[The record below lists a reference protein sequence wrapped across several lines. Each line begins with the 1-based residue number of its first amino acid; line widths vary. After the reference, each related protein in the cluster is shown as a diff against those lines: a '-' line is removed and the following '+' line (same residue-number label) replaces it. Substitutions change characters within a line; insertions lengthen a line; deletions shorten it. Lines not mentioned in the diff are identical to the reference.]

1 MKIAIAGKGG
11 VGKTTLSAALAR
23 LYRDEGRNV
32 LAIDA
37 DSNPN
42 LAAALGIPV
51 QGITPL
57 SEQKDLVEE
66 RTKAKLGG
74 FGTIFKLNPRVD
86 DIAQKYAV
94 EHENIKLLIMGT
106 VKLGESGC
114 ACPANVLV
122 KSLLT
127 HLLLTEKDV
136 VICDMEAGVEHLGR
150 GTAKAVDAMIVVVE
164 PGRRSV
170 ETANHIY
177 ELAQHLGVTRVY
189 TVGNKVRT
197 EEEREFIKNL
207 VVTDVLGFIP
217 YDQQI
222 IEADMRG
229 EPLFV
234 PEVIKEVEKIKENL
248 ESKILE

>member
-11 VGKTTLSAALAR
+11 VGKTTLSAALAK
-23 LYRDEGRNV
+23 LYRDEGRTV

-37 DSNPN
+37 DSNPS
-42 LAAALGIPV
+42 LASALGVPV
-51 QGITPL
+51 QEITPL
-57 SEQKDLVEE
+57 SEQKELVEE
-66 RTKAKLGG
+66 RTKTKLGG

-94 EHENIKLLIMGT
+94 EYDGIKLLVMGT
-106 VKLGESGC
+106 VKTGESGC

-127 HLLLTEKDV
+127 HVLLTEKDV

-170 ETANHIY
+170 ETANHIH
-177 ELAQHLGVTRVY
+177 ELAEDLGLSHVFA
-189 TVGNKVRT
+189 VGNKVKT
-197 EEEREFIKNL
+197 EKEKEFIKTM
-207 VVTDVLGFIP
+207 VTMDVLGFIL
-217 YDQQI
+217 YDDRI
-222 IEADMRG
+222 VEADMEG
-229 EPLFV
+229 EPPFIE
-234 PEVIKEVEKIKENL
+234 EVVEEVRKIKENL
-248 ESKILE
+248 ECRIKD